1 MNFLLN
7 FLIVICLLTTFLV
20 LLLGLLYTARA
31 DEDKDNK
38 INLFMRYRVLIQF
51 ISLVILTIALFIKS

>member
-1 MNFLLN
+1 MNFFLN
-7 FLIVICLLTTFLV
+7 FLIIVCLITTFIV
-20 LLLGLLYTARA
+20 LLLGLLYTARS
-31 DEDKDNK
+31 DDDKDNK